1 MRIFFSLSLFLHPS
15 HSLEPEIIEQEK
27 IVYPEVEY
35 REMDDAHND
44 VKLKIQQSLN
54 LYLRTQKEIEKT
66 KAEIK
71 QLEDQ
76 QNYPFG
82 QAQFVQVPLKEK
94 I

>member
-1 MRIFFSLSLFLHPS
+1 MVVESSPVF
-15 HSLEPEIIEQEK
+15 
-27 IVYPEVEY
+27 YPEASIENH
-35 REMDDAHND
+35 ELNDAHND
-44 VKLKIQQSLN
+44 VKLKIQQSMN

-82 QAQFVQVPLKEK
+82 NAQFVQVPLKEK
-94 I
+94 T

>member
-1 MRIFFSLSLFLHPS
+1 MIV
-15 HSLEPEIIEQEK
+15 EEK
-27 IVYPEVEY
+27 VPVFYPEVEPN
-35 REMDDAHND
+35 EMDDAHMD

-76 QNYPFG
+76 QNYAFG
-82 QAQFVQVPLKEK
+82 NAQFVQVPLKEK
-94 I
+94 T